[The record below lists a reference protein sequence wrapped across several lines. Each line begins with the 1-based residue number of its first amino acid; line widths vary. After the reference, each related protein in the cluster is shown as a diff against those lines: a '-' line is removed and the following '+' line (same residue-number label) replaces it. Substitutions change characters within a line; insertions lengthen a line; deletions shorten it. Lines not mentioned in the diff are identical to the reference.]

1 MIEEHS
7 GARHSCASHACVPLT
22 LCRDAGVE
30 GAKADTK
37 QFANPLLRDDDE
49 EGDDED
55 GDDGKEDGDA
65 ARKK

>member
-1 MIEEHS
+1 MRNTLVQ
-7 GARHSCASHACVPLT
+7 AMRVPLT

-37 QFANPLLRDDDE
+37 QFANPLLRDEEE
-49 EGDDED
+49 EG
-55 GDDGKEDGDA
+55 DGKEDDDA

>member
-1 MIEEHS
+1 M
-7 GARHSCASHACVPLT
+7 PLT

-30 GAKADTK
+30 GAKADAK
-37 QFANPLLRDDDE
+37 QFANPLLR
-49 EGDDED
+49 DDED

>member
-1 MIEEHS
+1 M
-7 GARHSCASHACVPLT
+7 PLT

-37 QFANPLLRDDDE
+37 QFANPLLRDDGE
-49 EGDDED
+49 E

-65 ARKK
+65 GGKK